1 MCVYAAH
8 PALDLRTSH
17 CFCCSPS
24 SSVMEKVCSGSILCS
39 TWGQQKGDSHPE
51 PHMQPVATQFIRWC
65 VCAAGLQSSPHPDFS
80 VRNVVLP
87 KPWAVKRHQVLVG
100 VVQNSLD
107 AARVAGHDPRVVQP
121 CWRAAE
127 GREINRLHHSPKS
140 LHEPSCM
147 YSGFGCLCLPCRTA
161 ELKLWQALQCCP
173 CWPSHTHL

>member
-1 MCVYAAH
+1 MGPYSAAH
-8 PALDLRTSH
+8 GVSRRVTATL
-17 CFCCSPS
+17 SPTCNQWPLS
-24 SSVMEKVCSGSILCS
+24 SSGGV
-39 TWGQQKGDSHPE
+39 
-51 PHMQPVATQFIRWC
+51 C

-107 AARVAGHDPRVVQP
+107 ASRVAGHDPRVVQP

-127 GREINRLHHSPKS
+127 GRESNRLHHSPKS
-140 LHEPSCM
+140 LHEPCCT
-147 YSGFGCLCLPCRTA
+147 YCGFGCLCLPCRTA